1 MNTMLIITPDATE
14 WRQVEGDEITLD
26 ALRAG
31 VGGGWIDLVRL
42 VEPTEDKP
50 GLDLYVDDEGLLKR
64 QAFNPQATILVLHYT
79 QMATPLVGDAVVCAS
94 KRDGSN
100 VGLTQ
105 EQIDSLIRFLR
116 IGDTSEV
123 PA

>member
-1 MNTMLIITPDATE
+1 MHTMLILTPDATE
-14 WRQVEGDEITLD
+14 WRHVEGDEITLD

-42 VEPTEDKP
+42 VDPTEDKP
-50 GLDLYVDDEGLLKR
+50 GLDLYVDDEGLLK
-64 QAFNPQATILVLHYT
+64 QQPFNPKATTLVLYYT
-79 QMATPLVGDAVVCAS
+79 NQVLTLVGDAVVCAS

-105 EQIDSLIRFLR
+105 EQVDSLVRLLR
-116 IGDTSEV
+116 IGDTNEV